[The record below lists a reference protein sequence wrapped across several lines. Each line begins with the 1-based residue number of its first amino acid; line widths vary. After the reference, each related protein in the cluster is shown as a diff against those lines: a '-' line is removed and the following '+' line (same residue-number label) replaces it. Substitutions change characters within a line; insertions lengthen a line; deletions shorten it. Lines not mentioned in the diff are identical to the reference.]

1 MANETKVARLKVE
14 VRSDGT
20 AAKISFAARDPNAV
34 LPDCEEVTRALADA
48 RVAVT
53 KDVEARVD
61 AYCDSLANET
71 TRFQSQVIAEGRLP
85 YQGRTAELTWHKA
98 VAPKTRVGKKGED
111 GDHYA
116 FRSMICVEKDNLLG
130 TLLPAKAAVS
140 GVDVHGKELPPRTMP
155 KDIELHRTIR
165 AQENDGHERMRLYAA
180 VTGVVRFEDNR
191 LWIDESVNVKG
202 DVDFATGNIVCTIE
216 VKIGGAVLD
225 NFTVKSTDS
234 IFVSGPIQGATVHSD
249 ADVHALGGILAGG
262 RGLVSAQRKLFTK
275 FAEEANLRSAG
286 DILVN
291 SALIKCDV
299 ETLGKLIA
307 PQATVRGGLLYA
319 RLGAELGEIG
329 SGAATQ
335 TRIAIGIRPEVAAA
349 ALAKDDDISVLSEH
363 LQPFERERQKWR
375 SLAEKKEGL
384 NPKQHIRL
392 RHVQSEINF
401 LRLLIAELA
410 DERDSMLDDDRPE
423 QKAVLEVTK
432 TIHPGAQVQ
441 FGTMLV
447 VLRQPLPGPVR
458 VEARTIEKVPAV
470 VAISSTG
477 DVHVLPTTRAT
488 QRSHSKSARWAGA
501 RSYMRSRKK
510 TIRPIATRTP
520 AR

>member
-20 AAKISFAARDPNAV
+20 AAKISFVARDPNAV
-34 LPDCEEVTRALADA
+34 LPDCEEVKRALTDA
-48 RVAVT
+48 RVTIT
-53 KDVEARVD
+53 KDVEAKVD

-71 TRFQSQVIAEGRLP
+71 TRFQSLVIAEGRLP
-85 YQGRTAELTWHKA
+85 YQGRPAELTWDKS

-130 TLLPAKAAVS
+130 NLLPAKAAVP

-155 KDIELHRTIR
+155 KDIELHRTVR
-165 AQENDGHERMRLYAA
+165 ADGHERMRLYAA
-180 VTGVVRFEDNR
+180 VGGVVRFEDNR

-202 DVDFATGNIVCTIE
+202 DVDFATGNIACTIE
-216 VKIGGAVLD
+216 VKIGGAILD
-225 NFTVKSTDS
+225 NFTVKSTES

-262 RGLVSAQRKLFTK
+262 RGLVSAQRKLFAK

-299 ETLGKLIA
+299 QALGRLIA

-319 RLGAELGEIG
+319 RLGAEIGELGC
-329 SGAATQ
+329 GAATH

-363 LQPFERERQKWR
+363 LQPFERERQKWLTL
-375 SLAEKKEGL
+375 SEKEEGL
-384 NPKQHIRL
+384 NPQQHIRL
-392 RHVQSEINF
+392 RQVQSEINF

-410 DERDSMLDDDRPE
+410 DERDSMLGDDQPE

-432 TIHPGAQVQ
+432 TIQPGAQVQ

-447 VLRQPLPGPVR
+447 VLRRPLPGPIR
-458 VEARTIEKVPAV
+458 IETRAIEKIPAV

-477 DVHVLPTTRAT
+477 DVQVLPTIRAT
-488 QRSHSKSARWAGA
+488 QRSHSKSARWTGA
-501 RSYMRSRKK
+501 RNYMRSRKK
-510 TIRPIATRTP
+510 TMRPPATRTP